1 MKVLVV
7 GASSGL
13 GAALTLD
20 YLKQGYSVVATGRRI
35 SRIARILPAR
45 AKAALV
51 QHDLL
56 RPNSVRELVTEH
68 GDVDLV
74 YHCAAVVDPAPLS
87 EMMWVNFEAF
97 VQLVEEMDRVG
108 RKIVAISSLAAV
120 VPFDHLPRY
129 CATKAALESWVVA
142 RRRKC
147 ASTIIIVRPGPF
159 ESELFQ
165 KSDTLERKRLPV
177 YLAERIVR
185 AVAQGHSDVF
195 LGGWRDRL
203 AAHLTPILGG
213 VRTRRLILGS

>member
-1 MKVLVV
+1 
-7 GASSGL
+7 
-13 GAALTLD
+13 
-20 YLKQGYSVVATGRRI
+20 
-35 SRIARILPAR
+35 
-45 AKAALV
+45 
-51 QHDLL
+51 
-56 RPNSVRELVTEH
+56 
-68 GDVDLV
+68 
-74 YHCAAVVDPAPLS
+74 
-87 EMMWVNFEAF
+87 MMWVNFEAF